1 MGRLFEAEIR
11 GLGRRED
18 WDRGSKYEEE
28 FLFKHRIAAVR
39 ATIPSYLGIFGTP
52 EFTSSAVD
60 SCRAGAR
67 EP

>member
-28 FLFKHRIAAVR
+28 FPGTPYF
-39 ATIPSYLGIFGTP
+39 ATRPLHATPKALHTIILGIF
-52 EFTSSAVD
+52 D
-60 SCRAGAR
+60 S
-67 EP
+67 